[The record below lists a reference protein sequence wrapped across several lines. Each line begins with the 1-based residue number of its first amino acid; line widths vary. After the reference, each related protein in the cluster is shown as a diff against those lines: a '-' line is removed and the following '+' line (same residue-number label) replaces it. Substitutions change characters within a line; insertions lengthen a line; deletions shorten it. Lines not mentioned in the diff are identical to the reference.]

1 MKKTSTTL
9 TIICHVRRFSL
20 LPINRRKTPMRQK
33 NTYLNQ
39 LRPKGGHVM
48 NQLETNTPPIN
59 TQLTKSFFINDIIS

>member
-1 MKKTSTTL
+1 
-9 TIICHVRRFSL
+9 
-20 LPINRRKTPMRQK
+20 MRQK